1 MKNKT
6 YALNALLAAVLAA
19 AMTAAIVVK
28 TFNPAAVM
36 PKADVPNLVLISLTA
51 LLLDHYLAPGARRC
65 YICIPL
71 FSVVT
76 FGLLGW
82 AAGADGVLKLAVM
95 GGGVFTAVTWLFSSI
110 ADRLSTGPKAGAAVW
125 MGALCLYLSSLC
137 FAGMF

>member
-6 YALNALLAAVLAA
+6 YVLNALLAAVLAA
-19 AMTAAIVVK
+19 AMTAAILVK

-36 PKADVPNLVLISLTA
+36 PKVDVPNLVLISLAA
-51 LLLDHYLAPGARRC
+51 LLLDHYLAPGAQRC

-71 FSVVT
+71 FSVLT

-82 AAGADGVLKLAVM
+82 AAGVDGVLKLAVM
-95 GGGVFTAVTWLFSSI
+95 GGVVFTAVTWLFSSI
-110 ADRLSTGPKAGAAVW
+110 TDRLSTGPKAQAALW
-125 MGALCLYLSSLC
+125 MGALCVYLSSLC